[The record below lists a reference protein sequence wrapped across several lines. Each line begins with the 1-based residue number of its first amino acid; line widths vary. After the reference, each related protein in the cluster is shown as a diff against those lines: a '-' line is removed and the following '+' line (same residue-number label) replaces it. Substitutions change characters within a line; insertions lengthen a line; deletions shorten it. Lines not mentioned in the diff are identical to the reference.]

1 MSKQMPQRFFY
12 TVALICLLYSSG
24 IAQPVPVDD
33 NSLARKYPFI
43 SAVFNRIFNST
54 GLDSFYQK
62 LYNLK
67 NDSAGTVSIV
77 HIGDSHI
84 QADFLSGVV
93 RTELQDF
100 FGNAG
105 RGLVFPYQLAASNA
119 PDDISS
125 SSSIRWQFNR
135 VAHPEILINSG
146 ISGYAITT
154 TSAAANIRFSLRTS
168 LGEGLQSFNRLKFFL
183 DTSNTSWIF
192 QADNLEV
199 PYTLK
204 KEESDSLVYRE
215 VLLKQPAMGF
225 TLSCLPNNE
234 PKAFYGVSLE
244 NSQPGILYHTI
255 GVNGARYDQY
265 NIAPLFWKQLP
276 ALKADLYIIS
286 LGTNEAQRASFFEA
300 MFLKDLGEFIAKL
313 KEISPQASIVI
324 TTAPDSYKLKRS
336 SNRVLR
342 ELNQS
347 LTTFCNK
354 NFIPLWD
361 LYRITNG
368 YGSAYS
374 WSRRG
379 LMNRDRIHF
388 TAEGYRLQGSLLF
401 NALVKGYNS
410 YISLYSTGH

>member
-1 MSKQMPQRFFY
+1 MIHRLLY
-12 TVALICLLYSSG
+12 TVTLVCLLSTG
-24 IAQPVPVDD
+24 MAQPVPVDD
-33 NSLARKYPFI
+33 NAVAKRYPFV

-62 LYNLK
+62 LYSLK
-67 NDSAGTVSIV
+67 KDNAGVVSVV

-93 RTELQDF
+93 RNELQDF

-105 RGLVFPYQLAASNA
+105 RGLVFPYQLALSNA

-125 SSSIRWQFNR
+125 SSNVRWQFNR
-135 VAHPEILINSG
+135 VAHPEIQINSG
-146 ISGYAITT
+146 ISGYALTT
-154 TSAAANIRFSLRTS
+154 TSSAANIRFSLRTS
-168 LGEGLQSFNRLKFFL
+168 IGDGLQSFNRLKFFL
-183 DTSNTSWIF
+183 DTSVNTNWIF
-192 QADNLEV
+192 QADNLDI
-199 PYTLK
+199 PYTLRR
-204 KEESDSLVYRE
+204 EDGDSSIYRE
-215 VLLKQPAMGF
+215 VDLKQPVTGF
-225 TLSCLPNNE
+225 TLSCLPTDD

-244 NSQPGILYHTI
+244 NSSPGVLYHTI

-265 NIAPLFWKQLP
+265 TIAPLFWKQLP

-300 MFLKDLGEFIAKL
+300 MFLKDLEGFLQKL
-313 KEISPQASIVI
+313 KEISPNASILI
-324 TTAPDSYKLKRS
+324 TTAPDSYKLRRS
-336 SNRVLR
+336 SNKVLR
-342 ELNQS
+342 QLNQS
-347 LTTFCNK
+347 LTTYCNK

-374 WSRRG
+374 WSKRG
-379 LMNRDRIHF
+379 LMNRDRVHF

-401 NALVKGYNS
+401 NALAKGYNS
-410 YISLYSTGH
+410 YISLYQPGN